1 MSDEFELWLRLEP
14 RWTTEQF
21 NDPELHPIKYWLSL
35 QSKYP
40 HLSQLAVDVLTIPA
54 SSCECKRM
62 FSQLAHLLAP
72 RRRKIGRQ
80 LLAAL
85 QCIRAWM
92 GLGMTTPSEMAES
105 RLTDAEMDVI
115 YDICHWEEVTD

>member
-1 MSDEFELWLRLEP
+1 
-14 RWTTEQF
+14 
-21 NDPELHPIKYWLSL
+21 
-35 QSKYP
+35 
-40 HLSQLAVDVLTIPA
+40 
-54 SSCECKRM
+54 M

-92 GLGMTTPSEMAES
+92 GLGMTTPSEMAEP